1 MAPGDNVPFVS
12 MAPKVVASAAQND
25 QQWVLECLE
34 SLQWKR
40 GWPELKDG
48 NVIGRLN
55 TKQWPQVYHFFPN
68 AVLAKATDARAHHLS
83 GRKLYIVCPTRWFT
97 DIMIQAFGGAYPP
110 CPREDCPCN
119 GSNRADDTTHT
130 FSSADAELQ
139 LMLPACIHE
148 QYDVQLSARSGVSSD
163 LCDMILATA
172 AKGHTNVKSSQSS
185 IYQSIA
191 KAPKARKIP
200 DSFGSF
206 DAAGGYGG
214 HVPGSQYMADICKT
228 SARGTAATGY
238 YNRMMCG
245 IKGTTM
251 CADHCHKPS
260 KCIRQNGE
268 RASGAF
274 WTCANAQVQIMGQY
288 AVRSKSLAEIKVP
301 LTRMHSRLVKLQGTE
316 VVQTLIATSSML
328 RGIKKGWVDDPAVSD
343 PTLREVWDSLDT
355 LNDDLFHWLQ
365 RLLELIPAG
374 HSAKR
379 AFAKD
384 IASSCYG
391 DDKEEDLMLLKTA
404 LEKEGKWT
412 AAEIIGA
419 LLQGKVRRYIPDKVT
434 LASKVTAVMLDYK
447 DVVNTQN
454 QLPLFSTQ
462 VWEQFF
468 RNLAVVQKGLLSDP
482 SPLISCTLWSPEA
495 ISWCGLLFVAPASL
509 RGTTSTS
516 TVCSLV
522 VTLVQSWLEPGFA
535 IQWQMEHMQ
544 GIENNG
550 DPDYGMFDHSLI
562 EELQTCYATT
572 TAVDPYKSFK
582 PPPVVADEK
591 FLFDW
596 DDQVGNA
603 FEFELCEDDMPEG
616 DVEGEEPVFELL
628 SGGLDAEETRKEAA
642 GKAAKQSCVDVLHQ
656 VEQIRPG
663 FLAELGAVKHTSES
677 ADVISQSEMSPYHKE
692 LVEELDAF
700 VSGAGKDW
708 MNDAWAAGP
717 LKASVSKPAY
727 AAHQQAGLQV
737 EPAAHSSAIHGQTG
751 ALHGSVPRAVALSH
765 VPTLAPS
772 PVPSPAKKPR
782 SAAGS
787 TQGTLLILVAQPA
800 AVAGSGPSA
809 SAPSGSSGAAATG
822 KHCCD
827 DCWVHD
833 WWIACVG
840 TPQFGNPGR
849 IDPWN
854 TEKIPTTRTN
864 HKKVCTNKGL
874 FDSIFLRKECPVG
887 YEWLSKGH
895 WSLFNEAKK
904 KKPDYKK
911 WMEAT
916 FLKQH
921 NALCVAM
928 LELCVAMLELCVA
941 MLEDEL
947 KSQTAYIEE
956 TFPDDWAA

>member
-1 MAPGDNVPFVS
+1 
-12 MAPKVVASAAQND
+12 
-25 QQWVLECLE
+25 
-34 SLQWKR
+34 
-40 GWPELKDG
+40 
-48 NVIGRLN
+48 
-55 TKQWPQVYHFFPN
+55 
-68 AVLAKATDARAHHLS
+68 
-83 GRKLYIVCPTRWFT
+83 
-97 DIMIQAFGGAYPP
+97 
-110 CPREDCPCN
+110 
-119 GSNRADDTTHT
+119 
-130 FSSADAELQ
+130 
-139 LMLPACIHE
+139 
-148 QYDVQLSARSGVSSD
+148 
-163 LCDMILATA
+163 
-172 AKGHTNVKSSQSS
+172 
-185 IYQSIA
+185 
-191 KAPKARKIP
+191 
-200 DSFGSF
+200 
-206 DAAGGYGG
+206 
-214 HVPGSQYMADICKT
+214 
-228 SARGTAATGY
+228 
-238 YNRMMCG
+238 
-245 IKGTTM
+245 
-251 CADHCHKPS
+251 
-260 KCIRQNGE
+260 
-268 RASGAF
+268 
-274 WTCANAQVQIMGQY
+274 
-288 AVRSKSLAEIKVP
+288 
-301 LTRMHSRLVKLQGTE
+301 
-316 VVQTLIATSSML
+316 ML

-663 FLAELGAVKHTSES
+663 FLAELGAVKHTSGKQTRASPESLAGLSAGLASGMTQRKTANAPSLVASTPNILFDDVVYAFTRES

-727 AAHQQAGLQV
+727 AAHQQAEV
-737 EPAAHSSAIHGQTG
+737 
-751 ALHGSVPRAVALSH
+751 
-765 VPTLAPS
+765 
-772 PVPSPAKKPR
+772 
-782 SAAGS
+782 
-787 TQGTLLILVAQPA
+787 
-800 AVAGSGPSA
+800 
-809 SAPSGSSGAAATG
+809 
-822 KHCCD
+822 
-827 DCWVHD
+827 
-833 WWIACVG
+833 
-840 TPQFGNPGR
+840 
-849 IDPWN
+849 
-854 TEKIPTTRTN
+854 
-864 HKKVCTNKGL
+864 
-874 FDSIFLRKECPVG
+874 
-887 YEWLSKGH
+887 
-895 WSLFNEAKK
+895 SLFMS
-904 KKPDYKK
+904 P
-911 WMEAT
+911 
-916 FLKQH
+916 
-921 NALCVAM
+921 
-928 LELCVAMLELCVA
+928 
-941 MLEDEL
+941 
-947 KSQTAYIEE
+947 
-956 TFPDDWAA
+956 